1 MLKNKKAQMQTIL
14 LILLV
19 VLILYIVGKE
29 RGWW

>member
-14 LILLV
+14 LILLAI
-19 VLILYIVGKE
+19 LILYIVGKE